1 MQAPDAERIGYQD
14 DSVDLLQRFQNTGDL
29 LLHQARRFGKFLQRG
44 RMSRVDDM
52 AHKQIVEPCRRNGW
66 RHSAILQGIQG
77 SLIRSSRAPILYPDN
92 VPELP
97 EVETV
102 VRGLD
107 KRVAGDTI
115 ESVWIGSRKQ
125 TLKSAAGLIVATLE
139 GKRIVRV
146 HRAGKHIVFDLAGA
160 SGISGVKSSN
170 ASKSNASKKKSER
183 SGRGRTRPG
192 ASEQTAQWIV
202 HLGMTGRL
210 VVSEAPA
217 EIAKHTHLIAKL
229 ASGRELRFI
238 DPRMFGKLSV
248 HAGGFDPGGVE
259 PLEVDEGQ
267 FVALFRERKTPIKS
281 ALLNQK
287 LLRGVGNI
295 YADESLFRAGIRPR
309 RRASSISGKQLSV
322 LHRSVQE
329 VLREAIALGGSS
341 ISDYV
346 DADGEEGFF
355 QLQHK
360 VYGREGQPCLACAT
374 PIRRVVLAGRSSHYC
389 SKCQK

>member
-1 MQAPDAERIGYQD
+1 
-14 DSVDLLQRFQNTGDL
+14 
-29 LLHQARRFGKFLQRG
+29 
-44 RMSRVDDM
+44 
-52 AHKQIVEPCRRNGW
+52 
-66 RHSAILQGIQG
+66 
-77 SLIRSSRAPILYPDN
+77 LYPDN

-97 EVETV
+97 EVETIA
-102 VRGLD
+102 RGLD
-107 KRVAGDTI
+107 KRVAGDSV
-115 ESVWIGSRKQ
+115 ESVWIGSKKQ
-125 TLKSAAGLIVATLE
+125 PLKSPAGVIASTLE

-146 HRAGKHIVFDLAGA
+146 HRAGKHIVFDLERESRPSQTRTSQAKKGNRAVRGQTRQAA
-160 SGISGVKSSN
+160 SLQRCV
-170 ASKSNASKKKSER
+170 
-183 SGRGRTRPG
+183 
-192 ASEQTAQWIV
+192 QWIV
-202 HLGMTGRL
+202 HLGMTGRM
-210 VVSEAPA
+210 VVCEPAA

-259 PLEVDEGQ
+259 PLEVSEER
-267 FVALFRERKTPIKS
+267 FVALFRGRKTPIKS

-309 RRASSISGKQLSV
+309 RRAATITREQLGK
-322 LHRSVQE
+322 LHRAVRE

-355 QLQHK
+355 QLQHR
-360 VYGREGQPCLACAT
+360 VYGREGEPCLVCRTA
-374 PIRRVVLAGRSSHYC
+374 IRRVVLAGRSSHYC
-389 SKCQK
+389 AECQE